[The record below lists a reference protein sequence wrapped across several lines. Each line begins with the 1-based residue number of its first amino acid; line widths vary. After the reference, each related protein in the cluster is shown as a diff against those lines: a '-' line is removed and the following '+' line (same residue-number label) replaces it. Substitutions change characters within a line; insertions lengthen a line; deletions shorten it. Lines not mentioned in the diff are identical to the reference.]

1 MGGEEGALSA
11 GFSLELKAVFK
22 IGCLLENFSWEET
35 CHFGSVR
42 FLCWV
47 SSQTLSTVFI
57 WGRGEEQEGGFSCG
71 MGQWG
76 EKNNKVLQAAGEQ
89 MLGY

>member
-11 GFSLELKAVFK
+11 GFSLELKAGFQ

-47 SSQTLSTVFI
+47 SRQTLSTAFI
-57 WGRGEEQEGGFSCG
+57 WGREDEQAFRVG
-71 MGQWG
+71 WG
-76 EKNNKVLQAAGEQ
+76 NEEKNGKVFQAAG
-89 MLGY
+89 

>member
-1 MGGEEGALSA
+1 MGGEEGALPA
-11 GFSLELKAVFK
+11 GFPLELKAVFK

-47 SSQTLSTVFI
+47 SRQTLSTVFI
-57 WGRGEEQEGGFSCG
+57 WGKEEQQEGGFSCG

-76 EKNNKVLQAAGEQ
+76 GKTVRCFRQWAEA
-89 MLGY
+89 